1 MIMAPSPNWPALCQ
15 RRVNVDFCSS
25 GVGLVTTGTGDSRR
39 EVAGLIR
46 PATMRATNAHATANN
61 DRIVESMMDDNTDN
75 TVNNSVP
82 LTSSPSLSSSE
93 SWPAPEVQ
101 TAGSNGNGAVDDVAV
116 LRRRLRRE
124 RIAIPLVTLSWLIIL
139 TVVVS
144 SVIRIERWEV
154 APGEALTVSDR
165 IDVNAKEGGEK
176 APERFKPKNR
186 IRFVTAFAG
195 QLTALDAFVG
205 WIDPHVQV
213 DTFVEHFGEQDPAD
227 QRQIA
232 FQSMFGAQQV
242 AEYVAFSR
250 LGYDATFNQG
260 AAVVEEPLCLENPD
274 PLSACKVLN
283 VGDTITSLDGKP
295 VDKLTDISPI
305 MAARAPGDVVDITVQ
320 PRDGSKKQ
328 NKKVK
333 LIANPDDATQTLVG
347 FTPADTRT
355 VDLPF
360 EVTIATSDIG
370 GPSAGLAFTLA
381 LLDELSPGE
390 LMGKRKVA
398 ATGTINEDGEVGAI
412 GALIQKAIAVRDSGA
427 TVFLV
432 PKDQTEDEIKAAQK
446 AAGSEVRIIAV
457 GTLDEALHVLD
468 ELGGDPLPRI
478 NT

>member
-1 MIMAPSPNWPALCQ
+1 M
-15 RRVNVDFCSS
+15 
-25 GVGLVTTGTGDSRR
+25 GLVVTGTRESLR
-39 EVAGLIR
+39 EVAGLMR
-46 PATMRATNAHATANN
+46 PATMRATHAQTTANN
-61 DRIVESMMDDNTDN
+61 DRIVESMMDDNTDI
-75 TVNNSVP
+75 TVNESVP
-82 LTSSPSLSSSE
+82 LTTSP
-93 SWPAPEVQ
+93 WPAPHVPGRVGG
-101 TAGSNGNGAVDDVAV
+101 TDLNDLAM
-116 LRRRLRRE
+116 LRRRMRRE
-124 RIAIPLVTLSWLIIL
+124 RMAIPLVTISWLIIL
-139 TVVVS
+139 TVVIS

-165 IDVNAKEGGEK
+165 IEVKEKEGGDKE
-176 APERFKPKNR
+176 PERFEPKNK

-260 AAVVEEPLCLENPD
+260 AAVVEEPLCLDNPD
-274 PLSACKVLN
+274 PQSACKVLN

-295 VDKLTDISPI
+295 IDILTDITPVLAERS
-305 MAARAPGDVVDITVQ
+305 PGDIVDITVE

-333 LIANPDDATQTLVG
+333 LIANPDDPMKTLVG

-360 EVTIATSDIG
+360 EVSISTSDIG

-390 LMGKRKVA
+390 LLGRRKVA

-412 GALIQKAIAVRDSGA
+412 GALVQKAVAVRDSGA

-432 PKDQTEDEIKAAQK
+432 PKDQTEDEIQAAQK
-446 AAGSEVRIIAV
+446 AAGSGVRIIAV
-457 GTLDEALHVLD
+457 ATLDEALHVLD

>member
-1 MIMAPSPNWPALCQ
+1 
-15 RRVNVDFCSS
+15 
-25 GVGLVTTGTGDSRR
+25 VGFVVTGTRESGR
-39 EVAGLIR
+39 EVAGLMR
-46 PATMRATNAHATANN
+46 PATMRATNAHITANN
-61 DRIVESMMDDNTDN
+61 ERIVESMMDDNTDI
-75 TVNNSVP
+75 TATDSVP
-82 LTSSPSLSSSE
+82 LTSSP
-93 SWPAPEVQ
+93 WPAPRV
-101 TAGSNGNGAVDDVAV
+101 AGHSGRGETVDVAT

-124 RIAIPLVTLSWLIIL
+124 RMAIPLVTISWLIIL
-139 TVVVS
+139 TVVIS

-165 IDVNAKEGGEK
+165 IDVKAKEGGDE
-176 APERFKPKNR
+176 APERFEPKNK

-242 AEYVAFSR
+242 AEFVAFSR

-260 AAVVEEPLCLENPD
+260 AAIVEEPLCLENPD
-274 PLSACKVLN
+274 PMSACTVLN

-295 VDKLTDISPI
+295 IDKLTDISPVL
-305 MAARAPGDVVDITVQ
+305 AARSPGDVVDITVQ

-333 LIANPDDATQTLVG
+333 LIANPDDPTKTLVG

-355 VDLPF
+355 VDVPF
-360 EVTIATSDIG
+360 EVNISTSDIG

-390 LMGKRKVA
+390 LLGSRKVA

-412 GALIQKAIAVRDSGA
+412 GALVQKAVAVRDSGA

-432 PKDQTEDEIKAAQK
+432 PQDQTEDEIRAAQK
-446 AAGSEVRIIAV
+446 AAGSGVRIIAV
-457 GTLDEALHVLD
+457 GNLDEALHVLD

>member
-1 MIMAPSPNWPALCQ
+1 MAPRPNWPAFCQ

-25 GVGLVTTGTGDSRR
+25 DVGLATTGTGDSRR
-39 EVAGLIR
+39 EVAGLVR
-46 PATMRATNAHATANN
+46 PATMRATNAHTTANN
-61 DRIVESMMDDNTDN
+61 DRIVESMMDDNTDI
-75 TVNNSVP
+75 TVTDSVP
-82 LTSSPSLSSSE
+82 LVTSPSLSSS
-93 SWPAPEVQ
+93 SDVWPAPQVQ
-101 TAGSNGNGAVDDVAV
+101 PSGAHGSDAVDDVSV
-116 LRRRLRRE
+116 LRRRLCRE
-124 RIAIPLVTLSWLIIL
+124 RFAIPLVTISWLIIL

-250 LGYDATFNQG
+250 LGYDATFSQG

-295 VDKLTDISPI
+295 VNKLTDISPI
-305 MAARAPGDVVDITVQ
+305 MAARAAGDVVDITVQ

-333 LIANPDDATQTLVG
+333 LIANPDDAAQTLVG

-355 VDLPF
+355 VDLPI

-412 GALIQKAIAVRDSGA
+412 GALVQKAVAVRDSGA

-432 PKDQTEDEIKAAQK
+432 PKDQSEDEIKAAKK
-446 AAGSEVRIIAV
+446 AAGSGVRIVAV